1 MFSSN
6 YLYLIFYYSIQYIC
20 LFWSKHVPT
29 LFLRQI
35 VVIQNV
41 YMKYMMRITGM
52 VRLWPSDFFVGRGRV
67 CRHSILAVSED
78 EKYRLLGCWA
88 LNYHVG
94 STMTFSKYPKWAWA
108 IDSSIFHMLLSSSTP
123 QIKASLEVGMI
134 WYVFGLRQKTTFYP
148 TAKQALARQT
158 EVDWAAQTQRWAGSP
173 REKGDKYD

>member
-41 YMKYMMRITGM
+41 CIYEVHDAYYWVWWGF
-52 VRLWPSDFFVGRGRV
+52 D
-67 CRHSILAVSED
+67 SILAVSED